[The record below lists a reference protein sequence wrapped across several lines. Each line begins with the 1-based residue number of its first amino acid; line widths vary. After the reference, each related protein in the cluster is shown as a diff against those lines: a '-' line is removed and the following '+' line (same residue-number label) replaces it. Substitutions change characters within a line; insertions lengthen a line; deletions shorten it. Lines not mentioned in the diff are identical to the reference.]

1 LAAFEQGVVEEERSL
16 RERLFSLTRYLEDE
30 RFLALPD
37 EEQNLLSRQADA
49 MEAYAAI
56 LKERIERFE

>member
-1 LAAFEQGVVEEERSL
+1 MVEEERSL

-37 EEQNLLSRQADA
+37 EEQILLSRQADA
-49 MEAYAAI
+49 METYAAI

>member
-37 EEQNLLSRQADA
+37 EEQILLSRQADA
-49 MEAYAAI
+49 METYAAI